1 MATELPSAA
10 SPAEVLAEC
19 RKICVRTLRYQLPSL
34 LREVAQRVESDLAAG
49 KLASRAGPA
58 LLKGRA
64 EAFAQ
69 RVLEELE
76 VELEHAAEG
85 FVAAASKGFSGP
97 ASEKPLPG
105 VSSFEKELVLGRVS
119 SRLTDVNESD
129 YPQIGWRLANLAGS
143 RAVPPAHQPFRPSL
157 FLLAYMR
164 ALLAYRILPDELLL
178 ISAAAEMPFTQPLR
192 DVYRDLNLALDR
204 LGVPLMRNAA
214 SAPAARETSR
224 RADATLAGLYDRVGS
239 SPAPAAVAK
248 PATVEQDLDPG
259 ALDAVFAAPLQA
271 LRGALARGDAAAPTE
286 VTGLERVAGA
296 RVAGLA
302 RTVVDLMFDQVAAD
316 PLVPREFA
324 SLIAYLKLPVL
335 RAALEDLSLL
345 SSGFSA
351 ARRLVERLKAS
362 GVGWRSGDV
371 ESERLLRAA
380 RAAVQA
386 VLDGQGTASAMAQ
399 ALTGLEM
406 FLTQSEEG
414 LSDPAIRARR
424 AFARSDEQEVLRIN
438 ASIEIGRALQ
448 GAFVEPYLRDF
459 LLRRWL
465 AVLVAA
471 TIDPRVRP
479 EAAAQFRQAVEQLVW
494 SVQPKLESSERQQL
508 ARQLPQLLA
517 VLTRGLELIEV
528 PAAERREF
536 FAQLMRTHSQ
546 AMQMALT
553 SGSPPRSSTAPQP
566 RQQSGGRNGLTS
578 TGNGTGP

>member
-1 MATELPSAA
+1 
-10 SPAEVLAEC
+10 
-19 RKICVRTLRYQLPSL
+19 
-34 LREVAQRVESDLAAG
+34 
-49 KLASRAGPA
+49 
-58 LLKGRA
+58 
-64 EAFAQ
+64 
-69 RVLEELE
+69 
-76 VELEHAAEG
+76 
-85 FVAAASKGFSGP
+85 
-97 ASEKPLPG
+97 
-105 VSSFEKELVLGRVS
+105 
-119 SRLTDVNESD
+119 
-129 YPQIGWRLANLAGS
+129 
-143 RAVPPAHQPFRPSL
+143 
-157 FLLAYMR
+157 
-164 ALLAYRILPDELLL
+164 
-178 ISAAAEMPFTQPLR
+178 
-192 DVYRDLNLALDR
+192 
-204 LGVPLMRNAA
+204 
-214 SAPAARETSR
+214 
-224 RADATLAGLYDRVGS
+224 
-239 SPAPAAVAK
+239 
-248 PATVEQDLDPG
+248 
-259 ALDAVFAAPLQA
+259 
-271 LRGALARGDAAAPTE
+271 
-286 VTGLERVAGA
+286 
-296 RVAGLA
+296 
-302 RTVVDLMFDQVAAD
+302 
-316 PLVPREFA
+316 
-324 SLIAYLKLPVL
+324 
-335 RAALEDLSLL
+335 
-345 SSGFSA
+345 
-351 ARRLVERLKAS
+351 
-362 GVGWRSGDV
+362 
-371 ESERLLRAA
+371 LRAA

-471 TIDPRVRP
+471 ATDPRVRP